1 MEASAVN
8 IQEMADRL
16 GVVICVGGCGLS
28 ASRHRAGV
36 IDPFGIIHFAERRF
50 TKRGAKNLL
59 MLVARRAREMDPGYL
74 NIALYDWWYVYSDS
88 VVAFRLARGDL
99 GIRLPAHLF
108 DRERARCRDLAA
120 RRNVRL
126 SKYRRVY
133 EWSRS

>member
-1 MEASAVN
+1 MTVEEIGVA
-8 IQEMADRL
+8 L
-16 GVVICVGGCGLS
+16 GVPICTGGCGLS
-28 ASRHRAGV
+28 ASRHRTGTIFLGV
-36 IDPFGIIHFAERRF
+36 IHFAERRF